1 MKAYHYDAFDCKI
14 QCEEVY
20 PVDPDEYEA
29 VMRELAVESQ
39 AQQGFTEWL
48 DSLEESE
55 RAAYLEQA
63 TLERKEAQHKD
74 WMGGYSNRQDGDTYN
89 GIAI

>member
-1 MKAYHYDAFDCKI
+1 MTYYDSFDCKI
-14 QCEEVY
+14 NCEELIEVS
-20 PVDPDEYEA
+20 PEEMDEVNALIAQEN
-29 VMRELAVESQ
+29 E

-63 TLERKEAQHKD
+63 AVEQQEAQRKD
-74 WMGGYSNRQDGDTYN
+74 WLKGYSNKDAGAFYG